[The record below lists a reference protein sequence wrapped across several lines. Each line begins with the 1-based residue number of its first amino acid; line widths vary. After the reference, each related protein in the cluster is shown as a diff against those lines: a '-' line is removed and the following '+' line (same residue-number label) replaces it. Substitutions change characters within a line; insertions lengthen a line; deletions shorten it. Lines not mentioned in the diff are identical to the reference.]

1 MQGLKQKQRLEYLPE
16 RKMYRITEGKPKE
29 VPQHITVTMED
40 VLLDGGFTMIPNLLI
55 ENYKALGLE
64 DRHLILIICLMKYAH
79 VKKRPYPSQKTIA
92 DIMQKDERTTRRT
105 IQELKKMGYIA
116 VFKRY
121 FYQEGTN
128 PRRISNVYS
137 LKGLI
142 KKLGEVKEN

>member
-1 MQGLKQKQRLEYLPE
+1 MQGLKKKQRMEYLPE
-16 RKMYRITEGKPKE
+16 RKMYRITEGKAKE
-29 VPQHITVTMED
+29 EQLHITVTMED
-40 VLLDGGFTMIPNLLI
+40 VLLDGGFTMVPNLLI
-55 ENYKALGLE
+55 ENYKTMGME

-105 IQELKKMGYIA
+105 IQELKEMGYIA

-121 FYQEGTN
+121 YYQEGTN

-137 LKGLI
+137 MKGLI
-142 KKLGEVKEN
+142 KKLYELKEN